1 RSSMMRDVYVAG
13 VGMTRFAKQ
22 PGRTLKD
29 LTAEAVT
36 AALKDAGHAVED
48 VRSCYFGNAV
58 AGSMTGQEM
67 LAGQFLLR
75 PLGLGGIPVFN
86 VENACASAST
96 AFHLAWQAVATGVH
110 DAVLAVGAEKMTHPD
125 KARSFAAIGGSVDVE
140 TAPADLPAGRS
151 FLMDMYAGAALRY
164 MERTGATRDDLAR
177 VVVKNQRHG
186 KLNPAAQYGGEL
198 TVEQVLAAREI
209 VWPFTLPM
217 CSPISDGAA
226 AALVVSRD
234 LCSSASPVTVLASA
248 VRSAPVDGMAS
259 VTSLAAAAA
268 YEQAG
273 LGPADLDCVEV
284 HDAAASAEL
293 VIYEQLGLAEPGGG
307 PELIRS
313 GEVRLG
319 GPRPVNTSG
328 GLLARGH
335 PIGATGL
342 AQIVEAVTQLRGT
355 AGARQVRGA
364 RIALTQ
370 NAGGWHGSDN
380 VASVVHIFERRAA

>member
-1 RSSMMRDVYVAG
+1 MMRDVYVAG

-140 TAPADLPAGRS
+140 TVPADPPAGRS

-248 VRSAPVDGMAS
+248 ARSAPVDGMAS

-355 AGARQVRGA
+355 AGGRQVRGA

>member
-1 RSSMMRDVYVAG
+1 MRDVYVAG
-13 VGMTRFAKQ
+13 TGMTRFAKQ
-22 PGRTLKD
+22 PGRGLKD
-29 LTAEAVT
+29 LTAEAVNAT
-36 AALKDAGHAVED
+36 MKDAGLAVED
-48 VRSCYFGNAV
+48 VQACYFGNAV

-75 PLGLGGIPVFN
+75 PLGFGGIPVVN

-96 AFHLAWQAVATGVH
+96 AFHLAWQAVATGAQ
-110 DAVLAVGAEKMTHPD
+110 DAVLAVAAEKMTHPD

-140 TAPADLPAGRS
+140 TTPADLPAGRS
-151 FLMDMYAGAALRY
+151 FLMDMYAESALLY
-164 MERTGATRDDLAR
+164 MERTGATRADLAE

-186 KLNPAAQYGGEL
+186 KLNPAAQYGADL

-209 VWPFTLPM
+209 VWPFTLHM

-226 AALVVSRD
+226 AALLVSAE
-234 LCSSASPVTVLASA
+234 LCAPDSAVTVLAS
-248 VRSAPVDGMAS
+248 VLRSAPLDGMTS

-268 YEQAG
+268 YQVAG

-293 VIYEQLGLAEPGGG
+293 VIYEQLGLAEPGDG
-307 PELIRS
+307 PALIRT
-313 GEVRLG
+313 GQTGLG
-319 GPRPVNTSG
+319 GSLPVNTSG

-342 AQIVEAVTQLRGT
+342 AQIAEAVAQLRGT
-355 AGARQVRGA
+355 AGGRQVPGA

-370 NAGGWHGSDN
+370 NAGGWHGNDN
-380 VASVVHIFERRAA
+380 VASVVHIFGRTA

>member
-1 RSSMMRDVYVAG
+1 MMRDVYVAG

-36 AALKDAGHAVED
+36 AALKDAGQSVRD
-48 VRSCYFGNAV
+48 VQSCYFGNAV

-75 PLGLGGIPVFN
+75 PLGLGGIGVFN

-96 AFHLAWQAVATGVH
+96 AFHLAWQAVATGVQ
-110 DAVLAVGAEKMTHPD
+110 DAVLAVAAEKMTHPD

-140 TAPADLPAGRS
+140 TTPADPPAGRS

-164 MERTGATRDDLAR
+164 MERTGTTRADLAR
-177 VVVKNQRHG
+177 VVVKNHRHG
-186 KLNPAAQYGGEL
+186 QLNPAAQYGGEL

-209 VWPFTLPM
+209 VWPFTLQM

-226 AALVVSRD
+226 AALLVSRE
-234 LCSSASPVTVLASA
+234 LCPPGPAVAVLASA
-248 VRSAPVDGMAS
+248 ARSAPADGMTS

-273 LGPADLDCVEV
+273 LGPGDLHCVEV

-293 VIYEQLGLAEPGGG
+293 VIYEQLGLAEAGDGAA
-307 PELIRS
+307 LIR
-313 GEVRLG
+313 GGDTMLG

-342 AQIVEAVTQLRGT
+342 AQIVEAVAQVRGT
-355 AGARQVRGA
+355 AGARQVPDA

-370 NAGGWHGSDN
+370 NAGGWHGNDN
-380 VASVVHIFERRAA
+380 VASVIHIFGRRPA

>member
-1 RSSMMRDVYVAG
+1 MRDVYVAG
-13 VGMTRFAKQ
+13 TGMTRFAKQ
-22 PGRTLKD
+22 PGRGLKD
-29 LTAEAVT
+29 LTAEAVNAT
-36 AALKDAGHAVED
+36 MKDAGLAVED
-48 VRSCYFGNAV
+48 VQACYFGNAV

-75 PLGLGGIPVFN
+75 PLGFGGIPVVN

-96 AFHLAWQAVATGVH
+96 AFHLAWQAVATGAQ
-110 DAVLAVGAEKMTHPD
+110 DAVLAVAAEKMTHPD

-140 TAPADLPAGRS
+140 TTPADLPAGRS
-151 FLMDMYAGAALRY
+151 FLMDMYAESALLY
-164 MERTGATRDDLAR
+164 MERSGATRADLAE

-209 VWPFTLPM
+209 VWPFTLQM

-226 AALVVSRD
+226 AALLVSAE
-234 LCSSASPVTVLASA
+234 LCPPDSAVAVLASV
-248 VRSAPVDGMAS
+248 VRSAPLDGMTS

-268 YEQAG
+268 YELAG

-293 VIYEQLGLAEPGGG
+293 VIYEQLGLAQPGDG
-307 PELIRS
+307 PALIRA
-313 GEVRLG
+313 GKTRLG
-319 GPRPVNTSG
+319 GTLPVNTSG

-342 AQIVEAVTQLRGT
+342 AQIAEAVAQLRGT
-355 AGARQVRGA
+355 AGGRQVPGA

-370 NAGGWHGSDN
+370 NAGGWHGNDN
-380 VASVVHIFERRAA
+380 VASVVHIFGRTA

>member
-1 RSSMMRDVYVAG
+1 MQDVYVAG
-13 VGMTRFAKQ
+13 IGMTRFAKQ
-22 PGRTLKD
+22 PDRSLKD
-29 LTAEAVT
+29 LTAEAVQ
-36 AALKDAGHAVED
+36 AALKDAGQMVED
-48 VRSCYFGNAV
+48 VQACYVGNAV

-75 PLGLGGIPVFN
+75 PIGFGGVPVFN

-96 AFHLAWQAVATGVH
+96 AFHLAWQAVATGMH
-110 DAVLAVGAEKMTHPD
+110 RAVLAVGVEKMTHPD

-140 TAPADLPAGRS
+140 TTPADLPLGRS
-151 FLMDMYAGAALRY
+151 FLMDMYAESALRY
-164 MERTGATRDDLAR
+164 MERTGATRADFAR
-177 VVVKNQRHG
+177 VVVKNQQYG

-209 VWPFTLPM
+209 VWPFTLQM

-226 AALVVSRD
+226 AALLVSGDMCPPGSRV
-234 LCSSASPVTVLASA
+234 AVRASA
-248 VRSAPVDGMAS
+248 VRSAPTGGMMG
-259 VTSLAAAAA
+259 VTSLAADAA
-268 YEQAG
+268 YELAG
-273 LGPADLDCVEV
+273 LGPGDLDCVEV

-307 PELIRS
+307 PGLIRS
-313 GEVRLG
+313 GKTGFG
-319 GPRPVNTSG
+319 GSLPVNTSG

-342 AQIVEAVTQLRGT
+342 AQIVEAVIQTRGT
-355 AGARQVRGA
+355 AGARQVPDA

-370 NAGGWHGSDN
+370 NAGGWHGNDN
-380 VASVVHIFERRAA
+380 VASVVHIFERRQA